1 MHDECDASSFVNFP
15 LSSSNNNNNN
25 ISVIMNTA
33 TLPCLST
40 VYSLLSRAEAERYW
54 LGITMGLGSRRPAHL
69 PLACG
74 LRSAEA
80 TPTNTTTRPPHSLC
94 RHLSSLH
101 HTLRPPWWRYLPRH
115 FRQDGKY
122 EWSEDR
128 NRNTLMEKFLKF
140 HFRGDYFCFIIKLFK
155 CQREFI
161 NKSLWKIWICEY

>member
-1 MHDECDASSFVNFP
+1 MHDEVWCFELRQFSTQQQQQQQQQYQCHYEHGDIT
-15 LSSSNNNNNN
+15 LS
-25 ISVIMNTA
+25 I
-33 TLPCLST
+33 
-40 VYSLLSRAEAERYW
+40 YSLLSRAEAERYW

-69 PLACG
+69 PPACG

-80 TPTNTTTRPPHSLC
+80 TPTTTTTRPPHSLC

>member
-1 MHDECDASSFVNFP
+1 MSVMLRASSIFH
-15 LSSSNNNNNN
+15 SAAATTTTT
-25 ISVIMNTA
+25 ISVSLWTRRHY
-33 TLPCLST
+33 LVYLQSPVPCGG
-40 VYSLLSRAEAERYW
+40 RAV
-54 LGITMGLGSRRPAHL
+54 LTGHHHGSGLQAAGSP
-69 PLACG
+69 ACG

-80 TPTNTTTRPPHSLC
+80 TPTTTTTRPPHSLC

-140 HFRGDYFCFIIKLFK
+140 HFRGDYFCYIIKLFK